1 MNTPAYN
8 PERRPI
14 RSREWNFSRRTAGWL
29 ARRGVTANRISA
41 SGMVCGVL
49 AGLALALT
57 ARPGWE
63 RWGFLAAAA
72 LMQLRLQA
80 NMLDGMV
87 ALATHTASPVG
98 ELYNEVPDR
107 VADTAIFLGAGAAA
121 GSRPML
127 GALTACV
134 ALFVAYVR
142 AEGKVAGAAQQF
154 CGPMA
159 KQQRMA
165 TVTVVSLF
173 CGLAPQTWQPRVSV
187 GGHDCGLM
195 AGALGLII
203 AGGIWTALRR
213 LRRIAWQ
220 LRNPAP

>member
-1 MNTPAYN
+1 MNNPAYS

-14 RSREWNFSRRTAGWL
+14 RSREWNLSHRAAGWL
-29 ARRGVTANRISA
+29 ARRGVTANSISA
-41 SGMVCGVL
+41 AGMVCGIL

-57 ARPGWE
+57 SRPGWE
-63 RWGFLAAAA
+63 RLGFLAAAA

-80 NMLDGMV
+80 NLLDGMV

-107 VADTAIFLGAGAAA
+107 VADTAIFLGAGCAA
-121 GSRPML
+121 GSLPML
-127 GALTACV
+127 GAVTACV

-159 KQQRMA
+159 KQQRMF
-165 TVTVVSLF
+165 TVTVVSLY
-173 CGLAPQTWQPRVSV
+173 CGLAPVAWQPRTTVA
-187 GGHDCGLM
+187 GHECGLL

-203 AGGIWTALRR
+203 VGGIWTAIRR
-213 LRRIAWQ
+213 LRRIARQ
-220 LRNPAP
+220 LRNSAP